1 MNNNATEDPTSL
13 FTVKDASN
21 SHFDVRIMVCTEM
34 QISIPVIGI
43 SYQDGVSLLQMM
55 DATEHLE
62 VSISSEGEGGVRRK
76 GS

>member
-13 FTVKDASN
+13 FSLKDTSN
-21 SHFDVRIMVCTEM
+21 NHFDVRIVICTEM

-55 DATEHLE
+55 DADEHLE